1 MSVGVLALQGSFNEH
16 IATLKRLGVE
26 AIEVRKPEQ
35 LENVVALIIPGGE
48 STTMAKLAAQYNLIP
63 ALREY
68 GSSGKPIW
76 GTCAGLIF
84 LADNVVGQKKG
95 GQDLVGGLDCT
106 VHRNFFGSQLYSF
119 ETELEVPA
127 LAAVEGG
134 PESFRAVFIRAP
146 AILET
151 GPSVEVLAY
160 YAVSNVTLEK
170 DLNGSVEK
178 VAVAVKQGN
187 LLATAFHPELT
198 SDTRWHSYFLKML
211 HEGETCSGAIV
222 PLSKSA
228 NLQAGGRQLMQ
239 PKDLPIYE
247 GSEHLSFEL

>member
-26 AIEVRKPEQ
+26 AIEVRKPAQ
-35 LENVVALIIPGGE
+35 LEGLSALIIPGGE

-63 ALREY
+63 ALRDF
-68 GSSGKPIW
+68 GSTGKPIW

-84 LADNVVGQKKG
+84 LADNVLGQKKG
-95 GQDLVGGLDCT
+95 GQDLIGGLDCT

-119 ETELEVPA
+119 ETELAVPA
-127 LAAVEGG
+127 LASAEGG
-134 PESFRAVFIRAP
+134 PSSFRAVFIRAP

-151 GPSVEVLAY
+151 GPAVEVLADY
-160 YAVSNVTLEK
+160 IVTDGVNHEDTK
-170 DLNGSVEK
+170 GITQK

-198 SDTRWHSYFLKML
+198 SDTRW
-211 HEGETCSGAIV
+211 
-222 PLSKSA
+222 
-228 NLQAGGRQLMQ
+228 
-239 PKDLPIYE
+239 
-247 GSEHLSFEL
+247 

>member
-35 LENVVALIIPGGE
+35 LEELSALIIPGGE
-48 STTMAKLAAQYNLIP
+48 STTMAKLAVQYNLIP
-63 ALREY
+63 ALREF

-95 GQDLVGGLDCT
+95 GQDLIGGLDCT

-134 PESFRAVFIRAP
+134 PLSFRAVFIRAP

-151 GPSVEVLAY
+151 GPSVEVLADY
-160 YAVSNVTLEK
+160 TISDAVLEK
-170 DLNGSVEK
+170 AQDANGSAKK

-211 HEGETCSGAIV
+211 QGETCSSAIV
-222 PLSKSA
+222 PQSKSG
-228 NLQAGGRQLMQ
+228 NLQAGQVMQ
-239 PKDLPIYE
+239 RKELPIFQ